1 MSLLPMKVISGG
13 HIADEDLCNEVLIN
27 PKLNRTN
34 QYICDCPFCGKESHF
49 YIDKTTQLWDC
60 KKCGESGNI
69 YKLLRYVDKLY
80 LLQGAT
86 VEERETIESVRSVLA
101 TMVDSEEEEIIASLP
116 VIPMPAGWH
125 VLENGNSYLRGR
137 GVSAEECVRYELGE
151 TRLFRK
157 YKNYLLVPIRD
168 DGKIRGFIGRYASK
182 HVPDGVLRYNNSV
195 GTEFAQLLFGY
206 DEIVAGK
213 TTTVI
218 LVEGIFDKMSV
229 DRFLGL
235 WDSPEVKC
243 VSTFGKKISDAQIAK
258 LISKQVRRV
267 ILLYDFDAVKDI
279 KRYGL
284 VLEKFFVTDIT
295 FTSKSKDIDEC
306 SPSEAAEVFSNF
318 YKPRQFA
325 EDVIGKLK
333 R

>member
-1 MSLLPMKVISGG
+1 MVGGLKIS
-13 HIADEDLCNEVLIN
+13 DEDLRGEVLIN

-86 VEERETIESVRSVLA
+86 VEVRETIESVRAML
-101 TMVDSEEEEIIASLP
+101 EEERTQEQEETAPELP
-116 VIPMPAGWH
+116 VIPMPVGWRVLTAG
-125 VLENGNSYLRGR
+125 NAYLSSR
-137 GVSAEECVRYELGE
+137 GVSAEEAVRYEIGS
-151 TRLFRK
+151 THMFKK
-157 YKNYLLVPIRD
+157 YKNYILIPIRD
-168 DGKIRGFIGRYASK
+168 GGEIRGFIGRYAARQ
-182 HVPDGVLRYNNSV
+182 VPTGRLRYNNSV
-195 GTEFAQLLFGY
+195 GTEFGSLLFGY
-206 DEIVAGK
+206 DEIIAGK
-213 TTTVI
+213 TATVI
-218 LVEGIFDKMSV
+218 LVEGIFDKISV

-235 WDSPEVKC
+235 GDSPEVKC
-243 VSTFGKKISDAQIAK
+243 VATFGKKISTFQINK
-258 LISKQVRRV
+258 LVAKQVRRV

-284 VLEKFFVTDIT
+284 ELEKFFVTDIT
-295 FTSKSKDIDEC
+295 FTAKSKDIDEC
-306 SPSEAAEVFSNF
+306 TPAEAVQVFSHF
-318 YKPRQFA
+318 YKPRSFA
-325 EDVIGKLK
+325 EDIIGKLK

>member
-1 MSLLPMKVISGG
+1 MNLAMGMKIDDG
-13 HIADEDLCNEVLIN
+13 DLRNEVLIN

-69 YKLLRYVDKLY
+69 YKLLRFVDKLY

-86 VEERETIESVRSVLA
+86 VVERETIASVRSLLA
-101 TMVDSEEEEIIASLP
+101 DVEDSSATETATELP
-116 VIPMPAGWH
+116 VIPMPVGWH
-125 VLENGNSYLRGR
+125 VLTQGNSYLMGR
-137 GVSAEECVRYELGE
+137 GVTAAEAVRYEMGE
-151 TRLFRK
+151 TRLFKK
-157 YKNYLLVPIRD
+157 YRNYLLIPIRD
-168 DGKIRGFIGRYASK
+168 DGKVRGFIGRYESRN
-182 HVPDGVLRYNNSV
+182 VPDGKLRYNNSI
-195 GTEFAQLLFGY
+195 GTEFGSLLFGY
-206 DEIVAGK
+206 DEIIAGT

-218 LVEGIFDKMSV
+218 LVEGIFDKISV

-235 WDSPEVKC
+235 WTAPEVKC
-243 VSTFGKKISDAQIAK
+243 VATFGKKISAVQIAK
-258 LISKQVRRV
+258 LVNKAVRRV

-284 VLEKFFVTDIT
+284 ELEKFFITDIT

-306 SPSEAAEVFSNF
+306 TPSEAVEVFSRF
-318 YKPRQFA
+318 YKPRSFA
-325 EDVIGKLK
+325 EDIIGKLK

>member
-1 MSLLPMKVISGG
+1 MKIS
-13 HIADEDLCNEVLIN
+13 DEDLRNEVLIN
-27 PKLNRTN
+27 PRLNRTN
-34 QYICDCPFCGKESHF
+34 QYICTCPFCGKEEHF
-49 YIDKTTQLWDC
+49 YIDRTSQLWEC
-60 KKCGESGNI
+60 KKCWERGNI

-101 TMVDSEEEEIIASLP
+101 MVMNSDEEETSAPLP
-116 VIPMPAGWH
+116 VIPMPVGWRVLSAG
-125 VLENGNSYLRGR
+125 NAYLSGR
-137 GVSAEECVRYELGE
+137 GVSAEECVRYEIGA
-151 TRLFRK
+151 TRMFTKFR
-157 YKNYLLVPIRD
+157 NYILIPIRD
-168 DGKIRGFIGRYASK
+168 DGEVRGFIGRYAGRV
-182 HVPDGVLRYNNSV
+182 VPEGKLRYNNSV
-195 GTEFAQLLFGY
+195 GTEFARLLFGY
-206 DEIVAGK
+206 DEIVCGV

-218 LVEGIFDKMSV
+218 LVEGIFDKISV

-235 WDSPEVKC
+235 WTSPEVKC
-243 VSTFGKKISDAQIAK
+243 VATFGKKISDAQIGK
-258 LISKQVRRV
+258 LIAKQVRRV

-284 VLEKFFVTDIT
+284 VLEKFFITDIT

-306 SPSEAAEVFSNF
+306 TPAEAAEVFSHF
-318 YKPRQFA
+318 YKPRSFA

>member
-1 MSLLPMKVISGG
+1 MKMSRGGGLHIS
-13 HIADEDLCNEVLIN
+13 DEDLRGEVLIN

-34 QYICDCPFCGKESHF
+34 QYVCDCPFCGKESHF

-86 VEERETIESVRSVLA
+86 IVERETIASVRSMLEDDIENA
-101 TMVDSEEEEIIASLP
+101 EKEASPELP
-116 VIPMPAGWH
+116 VIPMPVGWH
-125 VLENGNSYLRGR
+125 VLSAGNAYLSGR
-137 GVSAEECVRYELGE
+137 GVSAEEALRYEIGV
-151 TRLFRK
+151 THMFKK
-157 YKNYLLVPIRD
+157 YRNYILIPIRD
-168 DGKIRGFIGRYASK
+168 GGQVRGFIGRYAAK
-182 HVPDGVLRYNNSV
+182 VVPEGKLRYNNSK
-195 GTEFAQLLFGY
+195 GTEFASLLFGY
-206 DEIVAGK
+206 DEIVTGV

-218 LVEGIFDKMSV
+218 LVEGVFDKISV

-235 WDSPEVKC
+235 WTAPEVKC
-243 VSTFGKKISDAQIAK
+243 VATFGKKISDVQINKLIAK
-258 LISKQVRRV
+258 SVRRV

-284 VLEKFFVTDIT
+284 ELEKFFITDIT

-306 SPSEAAEVFSNF
+306 TPAEAAEVFSNF
-318 YKPRQFA
+318 WKPRSFA

>member
-1 MSLLPMKVISGG
+1 MKQIKGG
-13 HIADEDLCNEVLIN
+13 HISDEDLRSEVLIN

-49 YIDKTTQLWDC
+49 YIDKTTQLFDC
-60 KKCGESGNI
+60 KKCGEHGNI

-101 TMVDSEEEEIIASLP
+101 TLVDSGEEETSESLP
-116 VIPMPAGWH
+116 VIPMPAGWR
-125 VLENGNSYLRGR
+125 VLERGNSYLKGR
-137 GVSAEECVRYELGE
+137 GVSAEECRRYEIGS
-151 TRLFRK
+151 TNLFSK

-168 DGKIRGFIGRYASK
+168 NGQVCGFIGRYAGRT
-182 HVPDGVLRYNNSV
+182 VPDGKLRYNNSI
-195 GTEFAQLLFGY
+195 GTEFARLLFGY
-206 DEIVAGK
+206 DEILSGQ
-213 TTTVI
+213 TNTVI
-218 LVEGIFDKMSV
+218 LVEGIFDKISV

-235 WDSPEVKC
+235 WENKEVKC
-243 VSTFGKKISDAQIAK
+243 VATFGKKISDAQIAK
-258 LISKQVRRV
+258 LVAKQVRRV

-284 VLEKFFVTDIT
+284 ALEKFFVTDIT

-306 SPSEAAEVFSNF
+306 SDAEAAEVFSHF